1 MPRITL
7 DKVNEMKQ
15 NGELVLESEKE
26 QAIQQQK
33 IETLKETPAVKS
45 KTQMKVEAI
54 MKGETLDQLHEVQLF
69 IDRIRATRKKYVKK
83 DIKNYN
89 DLAERITKLKDILN
103 NIIDAAN
110 DDNAVNF
117 DKELHQLTELAYITA
132 DQLSLNQEKTDLTKL
147 KNIFEQL

>member
-33 IETLKETPAVKS
+33 IETLKETPTVKS

-69 IDRIRATRKKYVKK
+69 IDRMRATRKKYAKK

-103 NIIDAAN
+103 SIIDAAN

-117 DKELHQLTELAYITA
+117 EKELKQLIELAYITA
-132 DQLSLNQEKTDLTKL
+132 DQLNLNQEKTDLTKL

>member
-33 IETLKETPAVKS
+33 IETLKETPTIKS

-69 IDRIRATRKKYVKK
+69 IDRMRTIRKKYTKK

-117 DKELHQLTELAYITA
+117 NKELHQLIELAYITA
-132 DQLSLNQEKTDLTKL
+132 DQLNLNQEKTDLTKL